1 MIGVW
6 RLNRSIGSLCLTRIG
21 MHTQIRF
28 MQSFSAGRPPSGL
41 GFEIQRTRDTSATHR
56 AYVTT
61 HRAGTTFLHHI
72 VVSCVHILCLSVG
85 NTTVIFPTTKGSWL
99 SPSAGKALRSCLCLV
114 NYKYKKFKITYILKQ
129 KEQCWDYTHASNH
142 LSSYAMHPGFSDV
155 VD

>member
-1 MIGVW
+1 MHIGSSW
-6 RLNRSIGSLCLTRIG
+6 RSLCLTRIG

-28 MQSFSAGRPPSGL
+28 RQSFSAGRPPSGL

-61 HRAGTTFLHHI
+61 HRAGTTFLHHM

-114 NYKYKKFKITYILKQ
+114 NYKYKKFKITYILKPSSSLFP
-129 KEQCWDYTHASNH
+129 KEILFCTKPFGKLQLIYET
-142 LSSYAMHPGFSDV
+142 
-155 VD
+155 

>member
-1 MIGVW
+1 MVWKMHIGSSW
-6 RLNRSIGSLCLTRIG
+6 RSLCLTRIG

-41 GFEIQRTRDTSATHR
+41 GFEIQRTRDTSAAHR

-72 VVSCVHILCLSVG
+72 VVSYVHILCLSVG

-114 NYKYKKFKITYILKQ
+114 NYKYKKFKITYILKRKSSLFP
-129 KEQCWDYTHASNH
+129 KEILFCTKPFGKLQLIYET
-142 LSSYAMHPGFSDV
+142 
-155 VD
+155 